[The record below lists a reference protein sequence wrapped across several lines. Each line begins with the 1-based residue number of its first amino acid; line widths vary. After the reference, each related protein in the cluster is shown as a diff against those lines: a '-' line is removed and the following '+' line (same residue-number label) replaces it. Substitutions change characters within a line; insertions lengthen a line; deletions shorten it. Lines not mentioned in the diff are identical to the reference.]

1 VRKLCYTLL
10 FILLSCSGSE
20 RPVGETKVAISN
32 DLDSL
37 IRLADQAIDN
47 LNNRK
52 EQTKEAQLKLNKR
65 LLDIA
70 RLKDRYK
77 DSIGDLRSLKLINRD
92 SIIYDYRIETH
103 EVVDSVEI
111 TVYIPDSIC
120 PVCTR
125 KKERS
130 IFNIFKKNKNKNY
143 EKSNL

>member
-1 VRKLCYTLL
+1 VRKTCYTVLL
-10 FILLSCSGSE
+10 ILFSCSGLES
-20 RPVGETKVAISN
+20 PVEESRIAIST

-37 IRLADQAIDN
+37 IRLADEAIDN

-103 EVVDSVEI
+103 EIVDSVEI
-111 TVYIPDSIC
+111 TVHIPDSIC

-130 IFNIFKKNKNKNY
+130 IFNMFKNKNKN
-143 EKSNL
+143 K

>member
-1 VRKLCYTLL
+1 VRKICYTLL
-10 FILLSCSGSE
+10 FILLSCSGLE
-20 RPVGETKVAISN
+20 RPVEETKVVVNN

-37 IRLADQAIDN
+37 IRLADEAIDN

-70 RLKDRYK
+70 RLKDHYK

-92 SIIYDYRIETH
+92 SVIYDYRIETH
-103 EVVDSVEI
+103 EIVDSVEI
-111 TVYIPDSIC
+111 TVHIPDSIC
-120 PVCTR
+120 SVCTR

-130 IFNIFKKNKNKNY
+130 IFNIFKKTKK
-143 EKSNL
+143 

>member
-1 VRKLCYTLL
+1 MRKICYTLL
-10 FILLSCSGSE
+10 LILLSCSGSDTSVE
-20 RPVGETKVAISN
+20 ETRIVISN

-37 IRLADQAIDN
+37 IRLADEAIDN

-70 RLKDRYK
+70 RLKDHYK
-77 DSIGDLRSLKLINRD
+77 DSISDLRSLKLINRD
-92 SIIYDYRIETH
+92 SVIYDYRVETYDI
-103 EVVDSVEI
+103 VDSVEI
-111 TVYIPDSIC
+111 TVHIPDSIC

-130 IFNIFKKNKNKNY
+130 IFNIFKKNNK
-143 EKSNL
+143 

>member
-1 VRKLCYTLL
+1 MKKTCYTLL
-10 FILLSCSGSE
+10 LILLSCSGLE
-20 RPVGETKVAISN
+20 TPVEETVFINN

-37 IRLADQAIDN
+37 IRLADEAIDN

-65 LLDIA
+65 LLAIS

-77 DSIGDLRSLKLINRD
+77 DSIGDLTTLKLINKD
-92 SIIYDYRIETH
+92 SDIYDYRVEMH
-103 EVVDSVEI
+103 EVVDTIEV
-111 TVYIPDSIC
+111 TVHMPDSIC

-130 IFNIFKKNKNKNY
+130 IFNIFKKKEDDK
-143 EKSNL
+143 

>member
-1 VRKLCYTLL
+1 MRKICYTLL
-10 FILLSCSGSE
+10 LILLSCSGLDT
-20 RPVGETKVAISN
+20 PVEETRVVISN

-37 IRLADQAIDN
+37 IRLADEAIDN

-65 LLDIA
+65 LLAIS

-77 DSIGDLRSLKLINRD
+77 DSIGDLTSLKLINRD
-92 SIIYDYRIETH
+92 SIIYDYKIETH
-103 EVVDSVEI
+103 EIVDSIEI
-111 TVYIPDSIC
+111 TVHIPDSIC

-130 IFNIFKKNKNKNY
+130 IFNMFKKNNK
-143 EKSNL
+143 

>member
-1 VRKLCYTLL
+1 MRKICYTLL
-10 FILLSCSGSE
+10 LILLSCSGSDT
-20 RPVGETKVAISN
+20 PVEETRVVISN

-70 RLKDRYK
+70 RLKDHYK

-103 EVVDSVEI
+103 EIVDSVEI
-111 TVYIPDSIC
+111 TVHIPDSIC

-130 IFNIFKKNKNKNY
+130 LFNIFKKNKK
-143 EKSNL
+143 

>member
-20 RPVGETKVAISN
+20 RPVGETKVAINS

-103 EVVDSVEI
+103 KVVDSVEI

-120 PVCTR
+120 PVCIR

-130 IFNIFKKNKNKNY
+130 IFDIFKKNKNKTN
-143 EKSNL
+143 NN

>member
-1 VRKLCYTLL
+1 
-10 FILLSCSGSE
+10 
-20 RPVGETKVAISN
+20 VGETKVAIN
-32 DLDSL
+32 GDLDSL
-37 IRLADQAIDN
+37 ITLADEAIEN

-77 DSIGDLRSLKLINRD
+77 DSIGDLTTLKLINRD
-92 SIIYDYRIETH
+92 SIIYNYRVETH
-103 EVVDSVEI
+103 EVVDTVEV

-120 PVCTR
+120 PVCTH

-130 IFNIFKKNKNKNY
+130 ILNIFKKKK
-143 EKSNL
+143 K

>member
-1 VRKLCYTLL
+1 VRKICYTLL
-10 FILLSCSGSE
+10 FILLSCSGLE
-20 RPVGETKVAISN
+20 RPVEETKVVVNN

-37 IRLADQAIDN
+37 IRLADEAIDN

-70 RLKDRYK
+70 RLKDHYK

-92 SIIYDYRIETH
+92 SVIYDYRIETH
-103 EVVDSVEI
+103 EIVDSVEI
-111 TVYIPDSIC
+111 TVHIPDSIC

-130 IFNIFKKNKNKNY
+130 IFNIFKKTKK
-143 EKSNL
+143 

>member
-20 RPVGETKVAISN
+20 KPVGETKVVINN

-37 IRLADQAIDN
+37 IMLADEAIEN
-47 LNNRK
+47 LNNKK
-52 EQTKEAQLKLNKR
+52 EQTKSAQLKLNKR
-65 LLDIA
+65 LLAIS

-77 DSIGDLRSLKLINRD
+77 DSIGDLTSLKLINRD
-92 SIIYDYRIETH
+92 SVIYDYRIETH
-103 EVVDSVEI
+103 EIVDSAKI

-130 IFNIFKKNKNKNY
+130 LFNIFKKKNK
-143 EKSNL
+143 